1 MANRSNR
8 FDWITPAL
16 IEEHKD
22 KLTTEH
28 AVILTA
34 FAGGVDY
41 GTMAADMNLNIG
53 TVKSRLNRARSALR
67 LLVVHPN
74 GKPMWGKHGSLLDEN
89 GNRSIFDDVD
99 Q

>member
-1 MANRSNR
+1 MANRTNR
-8 FDWITPAL
+8 FNWITREL
-16 IEEHKD
+16 IEQHKD
-22 KLTTEH
+22 KLTDDH
-28 AVILTA
+28 VIILNAVACGIN
-34 FAGGVDY
+34 Y

-74 GKPMWGKHGSLLDEN
+74 GQPMWGKHGSLLDEN